1 MTHRITEDA
10 HAIRMLM
17 LRHFTNH
24 ICALLDDVTRREYA
38 HERFTWH
45 IVRRADEARVT
56 VTAVAQ
62 DSGDILEAEG
72 SLHDESGY
80 GAITVAVTTQ
90 CIVPVD
96 SSDGDADSAD
106 TGAGEELVRQT
117 RAQVHVTNVDLAS
130 LDDALYDAY
139 TQASRASR
147 ACARRG
153 RKACNI
159 QAQTQTQTH

>member
-24 ICALLDDVTRREYA
+24 ICELLDEVTRREYA
-38 HERFTWH
+38 GEAFTWR
-45 IVRRADEARVT
+45 IVRRADHARVA
-56 VTAVAQ
+56 VRAVAQ
-62 DSGDILEAEG
+62 DSGDILEAAG

-80 GAITVAVTTQ
+80 GTIDVAVTTQ
-90 CIVPVD
+90 CVTPTD
-96 SSDGDADSAD
+96 D
-106 TGAGEELVRQT
+106 EKELVRQA
-117 RAQVHVTNVDLAS
+117 RAQVHVTSVNLAS
-130 LDDALYDAY
+130 LDDALRDAY

-153 RKACNI
+153 HGAFD
-159 QAQTQTQTH
+159 A

>member
-1 MTHRITEDA
+1 MTHRITDDA

-24 ICALLDDVTRREYA
+24 ICELLDDVTRDEYDG
-38 HERFTWH
+38 ETFTWG

-62 DSGDILEAEG
+62 DSGDVLEAAG

-96 SSDGDADSAD
+96 AGNDTDTD
-106 TGAGEELVRQT
+106 TGSAGPGEKLVRQT

-130 LDDALYDAY
+130 LDRALYDAY
-139 TQASRASR
+139 TQASRASQ

-153 RKACNI
+153 RETRETFTA
-159 QAQTQTQTH
+159 QAQA